1 MRVTPTLQWCGIYQ
15 FRRLP
20 FGPKRAPSH
29 FQEEMASVVIAGLLF
44 FICEVYLDCSVGV
57 TLSAAKEE
65 DSTTLRRVVVTVKTS
80 ITMSI
85 HD

>member
-29 FQEEMASVVIAGLLF
+29 FQEEMASVVIAGLLY
-44 FICEVYLDCSVGV
+44 FICEVYLHCSVGV